1 MSKKIEDK
9 IKELVSHEIKGNYSI
24 SNLHGVDLTKC
35 LVEPYCQT
43 FEKSFKA
50 GELDDLFV
58 VLREYPQT
66 NEGYLIV
73 YNPSEKLFRL
83 GLQSEKGNYPL
94 LLGYYDTFLEALQG
108 M

>member
-1 MSKKIEDK
+1 MSKKIED
-9 IKELVSHEIKGNYSI
+9 EIKGDYSI
-24 SNLHGVDLTKC
+24 TNLHGVDLGKC
-35 LVEPYCQT
+35 LVEPFCQT

-50 GELDDLFV
+50 GEFDELFV

-66 NEGYLIV
+66 TAGYVIV
-73 YNPSEKLFRL
+73 YNSREKLFGL
-83 GLQSEKGNYPL
+83 GLQGEMGKSPL